1 MSKEDII
8 KKYNVKIIE
17 PKEGVV
23 PTGITIFLPGTLLSL
38 KDYSSTYNVMV
49 EEQHQIVIGFEKMN
63 PFSMCGGGGRT
74 HQRMAEDVASMVQE
88 FRSLPEY
95 NNNSTSLCL
104 TKYNMVGHSLGGKV
118 ALLVAAKY
126 DIPHVKTIVALDPVD
141 DKPRELTNR
150 RTNLENSQ
158 ALEIHLFQSE
168 KGGDRSSWI
177 IMPPL
182 CPSDRNAT
190 VIQKMYPK
198 QITSLTINQGAGH
211 MSYKDTT
218 NDEASVKC
226 REMVRKTIRAV
237 IH

>member
-8 KKYNVKIIE
+8 KKYNIKIIE

-38 KDYSSTYNVMV
+38 KDYSSTYNVIV

-63 PFSMCGGGGRT
+63 PFSICGGRT

-88 FRSLPEY
+88 FRSLKEY
-95 NNNSTSLCL
+95 NLSSL

-141 DKPRELTNR
+141 DKPRELTAPDLNS

-158 ALEIHLFQSE
+158 AKEIHLFQSA
-168 KGGDRSSWI
+168 KGGDGWI
-177 IMPPL
+177 PL

-190 VIQKMYPK
+190 VIQNMYPK

-218 NDEASVKC
+218 NDEASVQC
-226 REMVRKTIRAV
+226 REMVQRTIRAV
-237 IH
+237 IR